1 MIFDGGPSDQFKNKV
16 NENYAKM
23 FDV

>member
-1 MIFDGGPSDQFKNKV
+1 MIFDGGPGIAFKKKV

-23 FDV
+23 FNV